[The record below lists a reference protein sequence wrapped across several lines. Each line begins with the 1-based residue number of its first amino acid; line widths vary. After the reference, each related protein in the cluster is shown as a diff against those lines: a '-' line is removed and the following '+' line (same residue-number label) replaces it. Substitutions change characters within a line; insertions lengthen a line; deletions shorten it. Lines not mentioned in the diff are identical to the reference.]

1 LVKIWQKYQ
10 KTVDHLALDLYNK
23 HIDSNKQEFKMAYV
37 SQEMKAKLAPAI
49 KAICK
54 KYSVKASIAVRH
66 HSTLV
71 LNVKQ
76 GEIDFIENYI
86 KTNADK
92 IVANKMSPDTIAYIR
107 KNQSLDVNT
116 HWAHEHFSNDAKE
129 FLTEMIE
136 AMKGPEFFDHSDIQS
151 DYFHRSHYIDINIGQ
166 WNKPY
171 ALVK

>member
-1 LVKIWQKYQ
+1 
-10 KTVDHLALDLYNK
+10 
-23 HIDSNKQEFKMAYV
+23 MAYV

-54 KYSVKASIAVRH
+54 KYGVKASIAVRH

-76 GEIDFIENYI
+76 GEIDFIGNY
-86 KTNADK
+86 NK
-92 IVANKMSPDTIAYIR
+92 ICGAKPREAHLPFQPATKSI
-107 KNQSLDVNT
+107 DVNT
-116 HWAHEHFSNDAKE
+116 HWCHEHFSDDAKE
-129 FLTEMIE
+129 FLAEMIA
-136 AMKGPEFFDHSDIQS
+136 AMKGPDFFDHSDIQS